1 MLELIPSEIK
11 IQKTKLLLKSNKPSH
26 RNPMKKKVDFY
37 EKIEE
42 ELILRDYLAI
52 ERTRLANETALLAY
66 FRTGLFLLS
75 IGLTFIQLKEFK
87 AISLIGWFCLPFS
100 FLSVGFG
107 IYRFVRLN
115 SQMKKNKSNRT

>member
-1 MLELIPSEIK
+1 MLELISSEIK
-11 IQKTKLLLKSNKPSH
+11 IQEIKLVLKRNKPTH
-26 RNPMKKKVDFY
+26 RKPMKKKIDFY

-87 AISLIGWFCLPFS
+87 AISFIGWMCLPLS
-100 FLSVGFG
+100 FISVSFG

-115 SQMKKNKSNRT
+115 SQMKKIKSNRS

>member
-1 MLELIPSEIK
+1 
-11 IQKTKLLLKSNKPSH
+11 
-26 RNPMKKKVDFY
+26 MKKKIDFY

-42 ELILRDYLAI
+42 ELILIDYLAI

-87 AISLIGWFCLPFS
+87 AISLIGWFCLPLS
-100 FLSVGFG
+100 FISVGFG
-107 IYRFVRLN
+107 VYRFVRLN
-115 SQMKKNKSNRT
+115 NQMKKIHKNKAK

>member
-1 MLELIPSEIK
+1 
-11 IQKTKLLLKSNKPSH
+11 
-26 RNPMKKKVDFY
+26 MKKKIDFY

-107 IYRFVRLN
+107 IYRYVRLN
-115 SQMKKNKSNRT
+115 RQIAKISSQPKLLTNPGNTPET